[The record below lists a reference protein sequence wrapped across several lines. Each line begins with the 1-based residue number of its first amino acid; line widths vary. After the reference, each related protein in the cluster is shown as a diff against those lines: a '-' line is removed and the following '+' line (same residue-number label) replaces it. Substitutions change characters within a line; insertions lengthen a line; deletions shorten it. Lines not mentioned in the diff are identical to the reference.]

1 MNRIEILRKSLKDK
15 KGVELTLNTVII
27 SILVVLVL
35 VILIGFLLGGTG
47 KAKDQITELFGSSS
61 SASSVSI
68 VIEQCKIY
76 CDQIKDSGMT
86 DAQAQGSLFCTKG
99 FKLDTDGVGGVDIET
114 DGKTEKTYNCGDQPL
129 FVTCPSVTCS

>member
-1 MNRIEILRKSLKDK
+1 MKRVDILKRSLRDK

-47 KAKDQITELFGSSS
+47 KAKSQIQELFGSSA

-68 VIEQCKIY
+68 TIEQCKIY
-76 CDQIKDSGMT
+76 CDQVQDSGMP
-86 DAQAQGSLFCTKG
+86 AEQAKNSLYCTKN
-99 FKLDTDGVGGVDIET
+99 FKLDTDGNGGIDLDPNTKEEIVYKCN
-114 DGKTEKTYNCGDQPL
+114 GAPL
-129 FVTCPSVTCS
+129 YVSCSPAVIC